1 MKRFALT
8 SNGDLARYDY
18 LARLGADRWAW
29 EYLRRNP
36 AFRADAAGSA
46 EPSVTTGPCGMRVLR
61 PTAWPTLAERWGLVL
76 MGHPSGD
83 GVAADVVW
91 NRRAFPDQI
100 EVTCVP
106 RADGER
112 CEIAERLAASCA
124 ITAVTDLG
132 GAEYLLLRRNGRV
145 IQLACSGA
153 SLLGLYPVRFK
164 LTVPRL
170 KGYAR
175 RIRLQRSLVEIDR
188 QPEGGEPPKWTK
200 TTQVLRDGLVALDGL
215 SAGMGR
221 REIAQTLYGL
231 RRVREEW
238 NSGSMQH
245 AVAYLVRKAEALRA
259 GAYLSQL
266 LGCEHDGPLPNSE
279 FYQ

>member
-8 SNGDLARYDY
+8 ANGDLARYDY
-18 LARLGADRWAW
+18 LARLSIDRWAW

-36 AFRADAAGSA
+36 AYRADAVGSP
-46 EPSVTTGPCGMRVLR
+46 EPSLTAHPCGMRVLR

-76 MGHPSGD
+76 MADPGQD
-83 GVAADVVW
+83 GVVADAVW
-91 NRRAFPDQI
+91 NRRAFPDQV

-106 RADGER
+106 LAEGER
-112 CEIAERLAASCA
+112 CELAERLAAACE
-124 ITAVTDLG
+124 ITGVTDLG

-145 IQLACSGA
+145 IQLACSGS
-153 SLLGLYPVRFK
+153 SLFGLYPVRFK

-175 RIRLQRSLVEIDR
+175 HIRLQRSLVEIDR
-188 QPEGGEPPKWTK
+188 QPDEGETPRWTK

-266 LGCEHDGPLPNSE
+266 LGCENDGPLPSSE